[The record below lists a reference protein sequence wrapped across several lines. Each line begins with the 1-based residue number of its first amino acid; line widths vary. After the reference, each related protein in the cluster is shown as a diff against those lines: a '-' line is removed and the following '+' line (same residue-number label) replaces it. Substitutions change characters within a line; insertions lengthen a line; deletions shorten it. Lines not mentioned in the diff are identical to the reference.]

1 MSTGISTATPPSDT
15 GVPPPSLLARA
26 VGAFSGPVGLAIK
39 LVLLGAVNALA
50 LWAVGVLLADDR
62 WTAAVVVAGATLLV
76 DAVYLVPDRRLVP
89 LKFVV
94 PGTIFLVAFVVVP
107 IVSNANIAFTNW
119 STGHNLS
126 KDEAIAQIQETSLTP
141 PADGTTYTAT
151 PARKDG
157 ELVLLLVDETTGQP
171 YVGSEEGLEP
181 LAADA
186 VTVEVGAI
194 TAAEGYEVVTGQELA
209 TIDAELTALTIPTG
223 EGSFVRAEGLSL
235 AVELEPTLRYDAAAD
250 TFTNIETGAVYG
262 DNGEGSYASAAG
274 DELLPGW
281 KTHVGFE
288 NFSTILTDPLV
299 RDPFLRVFLWTFAYA
314 FLSVL
319 IQFAIGLFLAITLNK
334 PDLKLQR
341 IQRAFLVLPFAVPAF
356 LAVLVWAGLLNDEFG
371 VVNRTLGTEIPWLFD
386 STWAKVSCILV
397 NVWIGFPY
405 WFLVCTGALQ
415 AVPEELTEAA
425 QVDGG
430 GPLQVFRKVTLP
442 LLLVATAPL
451 LIASFAFNFNL
462 FNNIYFLT
470 QGGPYEVEQTIAG
483 STDILIS
490 YTYKV
495 AFQAGS
501 GAQYGLA
508 AAISIFIFF
517 IVAGI
522 SAISFWRTRTLEE
535 IR

>member
-1 MSTGISTATPPSDT
+1 MSNVPIAAETA
-15 GVPPPSLLARA
+15 VPQASRLARA
-26 VGAFSGPVGLAIK
+26 VGFFSGPVGLAIK

-50 LWAVGVLLADDR
+50 IWAVAVLLTDDK
-62 WTAAVVVAGATLLV
+62 WLAALGVALATVLIDV
-76 DAVYLVPDRRLVP
+76 VYLVPDRRLVP

-94 PGTIFLVAFVVVP
+94 PGTIFLVAFVVIP

-126 KDEAIAQIQETSLTP
+126 NEEAIEAIEETSLVA
-141 PADGTTYTAT
+141 PADGKTFTST
-151 PARKDG
+151 PATKDG
-157 ELVLLLVDETTGQP
+157 ELVLLLRDEATGDL
-171 YVGSEEGLEP
+171 YVGSEDGLEP
-181 LAADA
+181 LPRDEA
-186 VTVEVGAI
+186 TVQGGIVAE
-194 TAAEGYEVVTGQELA
+194 AEGYEPVQGDELVG
-209 TIDAELTALTIPTG
+209 IDAELAALVIPT
-223 EGSFVRAEGLSL
+223 EEDSFIRAEGLSL
-235 AVELEPTLRYDAAAD
+235 AVELEPTLRYDEETD
-250 TFTNIETGAVYG
+250 TFTNIETGAVFS
-262 DNGEGSYASAAG
+262 DNGEGSYAAATG
-274 DELLPGW
+274 EELEPGW
-281 KTHVGFE
+281 KTHVGFD

-299 RDPFLRVFLWTFAYA
+299 RDPFVRVFIWTFAYA

-341 IQRAFLVLPFAVPAF
+341 IQRAFLVLPFAIPAF
-356 LAVLVWAGLLNDEFG
+356 LAVLVWGGLLNDEFG
-371 VVNRTLGTEIPWLFD
+371 IVNRTLGTDIPWLFD
-386 STWAKVSCILV
+386 PTWAKVSCILV

-425 QVDGG
+425 RVDGAG
-430 GPLQVFRKVTLP
+430 GFQVFRKVTLP

-470 QGGPYEVEQTIAG
+470 QGGPYEVEQTVAG

-490 YTYKV
+490 YTYKI
-495 AFQAGS
+495 AFQAGG

-508 AAISIFIFF
+508 AAVSIFIFF

-522 SAISFWRTRTLEE
+522 SAISFWRTRTLED

>member
-1 MSTGISTATPPSDT
+1 MTTGASTATPRGEQPI
-15 GVPPPSLLARA
+15 PAPSLIARA
-26 VGAFSGPVGLAIK
+26 VGFFSGPLGLAIK

-50 LWAVGVLLADDR
+50 IWAVAILLGDGKWVAALVL
-62 WTAAVVVAGATLLV
+62 AAVTLLL
-76 DAVYLVPDRRLVP
+76 DAVYLLPDRRLVP
-89 LKFVV
+89 LKFIV
-94 PGTIFLVAFVVVP
+94 PGTIFLVGFVVVP

-119 STGHNLS
+119 STGHSLA
-126 KDEAIAQIQETSLTP
+126 KDEAIEQIQENSLAAP
-141 PADGTTYTAT
+141 VDGKTYTAA
-151 PARKDG
+151 PATADG
-157 ELVLLLVDETTGQP
+157 ELVLLLVDEVTGEP
-171 YVGSEEGLEP
+171 YVGTEEGLEP
-181 LAADA
+181 LPADA
-186 VTVEVGAI
+186 VTIDTGTIV
-194 TAAEGYEVVTGQELA
+194 AAEGYELVQGPDLVG
-209 TIDAELTALTIPTG
+209 IDAELAALVIPTG
-223 EGSFVRAEGLSL
+223 EESFVRAEGLSL
-235 AVELEPTLRYDAAAD
+235 AAELQPTLRYDPEAD
-250 TFTNIETGAVYG
+250 TFTNIETGVVYS
-262 DNGEGSYASAAG
+262 DNDEGSYASAAG
-274 DELLPGW
+274 EELLPGW
-281 KTHVGFE
+281 KTRVGFE

-299 RDPFLRVFLWTFAYA
+299 RDPFLRVFVWTFVYA
-314 FLSVL
+314 LLSVL

-334 PDLKLQR
+334 PDLRLQR
-341 IQRAFLVLPFAVPAF
+341 IQRAFLVLPFAIPAF
-356 LAVLVWAGLLNDEFG
+356 LAVLVWGGLLNDQFG
-371 VVNRTLGTEIPWLFD
+371 VVNRTLGTDIPWLFD

-425 QVDGG
+425 RVDGAG
-430 GPLQVFRKVTLP
+430 GLQVFRKVTLP

-470 QGGPYEVEQTIAG
+470 QGGPYEVDQTIAG

-490 YTYKV
+490 YTYKI

-508 AAISIFIFF
+508 AAVSIFIFF

-522 SAISFWRTRTLEE
+522 SAVSFWRTKALEN

>member
-1 MSTGISTATPPSDT
+1 MTSAPTAAEPAEPA
-15 GVPPPSLLARA
+15 VPPPSLLARA
-26 VGAFSGPVGLAIK
+26 VGFFAGPVGLAIK
-39 LVLLGAVNALA
+39 LVLLGAANALA
-50 LWAVGVLLADDR
+50 LWAIGVLLADEK
-62 WTAAVVVAGATLLV
+62 WIAALVIAGATLLV
-76 DAVYLVPDRRLVP
+76 DLAYLYPDRRLVP
-89 LKFVV
+89 AKFLI

-119 STGHNLS
+119 STGHNLT
-126 KDEAIAQIQETSLTP
+126 KDEAIVAIEENSLVA
-141 PADGTTYTAT
+141 PANAKTYVAT
-151 PARKDG
+151 PATKDG
-157 ELVLLLVDETTGQP
+157 ELVLLLVDDSTGAL
-171 YVGSEEGLEP
+171 YVGSEDGLETLP
-181 LAADA
+181 EVSA
-186 VTVEVGAI
+186 TVQGGTIV
-194 TAAEGYEVVTGQELA
+194 AAEGYEPVQGADLA
-209 TIDAELTALTIPTG
+209 GIDSALAALVIPTG
-223 EGSFVRAEGLSL
+223 ESSFVRAEGLTL
-235 AVELEPTLRYDAAAD
+235 AQELEPTLRYDPETD
-250 TFTNIETGAVYG
+250 TFTNIETGAVFT
-262 DNGEGSYASAAG
+262 DNGDGSYAAATG
-274 DELLPGW
+274 EALEPGW
-281 KTHVGFE
+281 RTHVGFE

-334 PDLKLQR
+334 PDLRLQR
-341 IQRAFLVLPFAVPAF
+341 MQRALLVLPFAIPAF
-356 LAVLVWAGLLNDEFG
+356 LAVLVWAGLLNDQFG
-371 VVNRTLGTEIPWLFD
+371 IVNRTLGTDIPWLFD
-386 STWAKVSCILV
+386 PTWAKVSCVLV

-425 QVDGG
+425 RVDGAG
-430 GPLQVFRKVTLP
+430 GLQVFRKVTLP

-470 QGGPYEVEQTIAG
+470 GGGPYEVEQTVAG

-490 YTYKV
+490 YTYKI
-495 AFQAGS
+495 AFQAGG

-508 AAISIFIFF
+508 AAVSIFIFF

-522 SAISFWRTRTLEE
+522 SAISFWRTRALED